1 MISLRDFHVIL
12 AGMTFLMLLATGAAA
27 EPGQRYI
34 GALFGSQHVGNDN
47 LNNKTPGITFGKRV
61 PRGNGRE
68 TFLEAGVFYN
78 SYKEIS
84 PVFITGMTWHIAT
97 IGHAEIRGG
106 GGIGTAYYGE
116 LSESLKADHGIPN
129 IGGFIPIAALTASVR
144 FDEVELRLT
153 TVPPDSDTDFILNFG
168 LTFPF

>member
-1 MISLRDFHVIL
+1 MISHRDIQTIL
-12 AGMTFLMLLATGAAA
+12 SGMAFLILLATSATA
-27 EPGQRYI
+27 ETGQRYI
-34 GALFGSQHVGNDN
+34 GALFGTQHVGNEN
-47 LNNKTPGITFGKRV
+47 LNNKTPGVTLGKRY
-61 PRGNGRE
+61 PRSDGRE

-84 PVFITGMTWHIAT
+84 PVLIAGMTWHIAT
-97 IGHAEIRGG
+97 IGKAEIRGG

-116 LSESLKADHGIPN
+116 LSKSLKADHGIPN
-129 IGGFIPIAALTASVR
+129 IGGFIPIAALTAVVR
-144 FDEVELRLT
+144 FDDAEFRMT